1 MISYKTKFRELYLAF
16 AVDIYY
22 GHPFGVVYMIFGP
35 KCSIFVHLYNS
46 VYILKRCVYEVNSE
60 NGHLLNIF
68 QDEDEANMD
77 SFENIVD
84 NDAAELE
91 LLKEK
96 ARQQAAAEA
105 KNIPASAENT
115 EDEAEQLA
123 SSWASSRKYN
133 SG

>member
-1 MISYKTKFRELYLAF
+1 M
-16 AVDIYY
+16 DINY
-22 GHPFGVVYMIFGP
+22 GHTFGVVYMIFGP